1 MNVGLT
7 SVARTLPGGTTA
19 VDAVNPRQAEGRD
32 KEAAA
37 KVELPRTALKKLSPA
52 EQEERTKAAAEKINE
67 FIESFTR
74 DIQFTIDRDS
84 ERVVL
89 KVVDRKSGDV
99 IRQIPSE
106 EALEIAKA
114 LDELKGLIIK
124 EKV

>member
-1 MNVGLT
+1 MNVELT

-19 VDAVNPRQAEGRD
+19 VEAVNPRQED
-32 KEAAA
+32 QQSKDVAA

-52 EQEERTKAAAEKINE
+52 EQEERTKAAADKINE

-74 DIQFTIDRDS
+74 DIQFTIDKDS

>member
-1 MNVGLT
+1 MNVELT

-19 VDAVNPRQAEGRD
+19 VEAVNPRQAEGRD

-37 KVELPRTALKKLSPA
+37 KVELPKMAVKKLSPT
-52 EQEERTKAAAEKINE
+52 EQEERAKAAAEKINE

-74 DIQFTIDRDS
+74 DLQFTIDRDS

-106 EALEIAKA
+106 EALKIAKA
-114 LDELKGLIIK
+114 LDELKGLIIR

>member
-1 MNVGLT
+1 MNVEFT
-7 SVARTLPGGTTA
+7 NVARVVPGGATA
-19 VDAVNPRQAEGRD
+19 AESVKPSQAEERN
-32 KEAAA
+32 KEAPV
-37 KVELPRTALKKLSPA
+37 KVELPKTAVKELSPA
-52 EQEERTKAAAEKINE
+52 EQEERAKAAADRINE

-74 DIQFTIDRDS
+74 DLKFTVDKDS

-106 EALEIAKA
+106 EALKIAKA

>member
-1 MNVGLT
+1 MNVELT
-7 SVARTLPGGTTA
+7 SVARTLPSGTTA
-19 VDAVNPRQAEGRD
+19 VEAVNPRQED
-32 KEAAA
+32 QQSKDAAA

-52 EQEERTKAAAEKINE
+52 EQEERAKAAAEKINE

-106 EALEIAKA
+106 EALEIAKV

>member
-1 MNVGLT
+1 MNVELT

-19 VDAVNPRQAEGRD
+19 VEAVNSRQED
-32 KEAAA
+32 PQSKDAAS

-52 EQEERTKAAAEKINE
+52 EQEERTKAAADKINE

-74 DIQFTIDRDS
+74 DIQFTIDKDS

>member
-1 MNVGLT
+1 MNVELT

-19 VDAVNPRQAEGRD
+19 VEAVNPRQAEGRD

-37 KVELPRTALKKLSPA
+37 KVELPKMAVKKLSPA

-74 DIQFTIDRDS
+74 DIQFTIDKDS

-106 EALEIAKA
+106 EALKIAKA
-114 LDELKGLIIK
+114 LDELKGLIIQGK
-124 EKV
+124 A

>member
-1 MNVGLT
+1 MNVELT
-7 SVARTLPGGTTA
+7 GVARTLPSGTTA

-32 KEAAA
+32 KDAAA
-37 KVELPRTALKKLSPA
+37 KVELPKMAVKKLSPA
-52 EQEERTKAAAEKINE
+52 EEEARAKAAADKINE

-74 DIQFTIDRDS
+74 DIQFTIDKDS

-106 EALEIAKA
+106 VSLKIAKA
-114 LDELKGLIIK
+114 LDELKGLIIR